1 MQTSN
6 CTHAMGASALPARG
20 PERHV
25 IVLSTAQ
32 SIERSVAERSLAKKS
47 SGVCACIAWTEAA
60 RKQ

>member
-1 MQTSN
+1 
-6 CTHAMGASALPARG
+6 MGASALPARG
-20 PERHV
+20 EPERHV

-47 SGVCACIAWTEAA
+47 SGVCACIAWTDAA

>member
-1 MQTSN
+1 
-6 CTHAMGASALPARG
+6 MGASALPRG
-20 PERHV
+20 EPERHV